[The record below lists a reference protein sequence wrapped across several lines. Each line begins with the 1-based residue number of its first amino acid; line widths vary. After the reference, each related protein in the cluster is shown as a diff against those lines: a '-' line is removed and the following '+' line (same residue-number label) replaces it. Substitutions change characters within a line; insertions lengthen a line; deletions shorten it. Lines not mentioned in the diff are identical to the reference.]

1 MTIFRIFI
9 FIESILHFM
18 TLCHNSLKLIITN
31 SMMFVF
37 DGGISNMGLVADPI
51 LNVTLIFPTFMC

>member
-1 MTIFRIFI
+1 
-9 FIESILHFM
+9 M